1 MEKLNPNI
9 AALSLGIT
17 AAAADLVC
25 LIFIAAFPL
34 NAVIKASNALIHGID
49 VSGIATKNI
58 SLAQAISGIFGW
70 FAIAAVSGYI
80 FAFAY
85 NWLAEKFK

>member
-1 MEKLNPNI
+1 MEKLNPNV

-17 AAAADLVC
+17 AAAIDLICVV
-25 LIFIAAFPL
+25 FIAAFPL
-34 NAVIKASNALIHGID
+34 NALIKASNALMHGID
-49 VSGIATKNI
+49 VSGIATKDI

-70 FAIAAVSGYI
+70 FIIAAISGYI

-85 NWLAEKFK
+85 NWLAAKFK